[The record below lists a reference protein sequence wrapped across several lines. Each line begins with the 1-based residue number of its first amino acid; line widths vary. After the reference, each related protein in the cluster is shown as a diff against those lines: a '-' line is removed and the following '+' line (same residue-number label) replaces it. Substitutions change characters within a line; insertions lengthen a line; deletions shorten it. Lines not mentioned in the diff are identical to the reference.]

1 MDYEVTNFLSLS
13 EHFAI
18 VELKGL
24 PTPFL
29 LQDVCTVQ
37 MPEMAHK
44 IVNSQPSDYLQVKS
58 PHSIPQSTIIQHT
71 PQYEQVPVSSD
82 TVFDFDK
89 YLESRKVCEFE
100 AMAKVMTATVNHL
113 ALQLK
118 ACNALESVTSLG
130 PTGTSFLHKLFLI
143 FCKISLVWVRQ
154 AL

>member
-1 MDYEVTNFLSLS
+1 M
-13 EHFAI
+13 
-18 VELKGL
+18 

-29 LQDVCTVQ
+29 LQDICTVQ

-44 IVNSQPSDYLQVKS
+44 IVNSQSSDYLQVKS
-58 PHSIPQSTIIQHT
+58 PHSIPQSTTIQHT

-118 ACNALESVTSLG
+118 ACNALESVTGLG
-130 PTGTSFLHKLFLI
+130 PTGTSFLHKHFLI